1 MVLFTESAM
10 ELDEKQFGLTMD
22 IYSHDIHSMLDMY
35 SENCYLEET
44 ASTDDE
50 KSNSTSGKKSVM
62 QTIIAKL
69 KSMIAKVGEI
79 IDAFKA
85 SIEGNKN
92 LTAEEYMGSETAKIQ
107 FAYDCEAIQK
117 EVDMEY
123 LEARK
128 IVSGISSITKLPIE
142 KVAAFCDKM
151 DAKLHENKDKFL
163 PAGKAIVTTIAIE
176 KTRKSV
182 RDKICQSKDITN
194 RSKKILDD
202 FEKASDPNYDAKQ
215 MINKMKKIENPEYDD
230 TQKKLSLMTR
240 FINTVGKMEKRWIR
254 ISNTLDGEYS
264 RNMKKK

>member
-35 SENCYLEET
+35 TENCYLEET

-62 QTIIAKL
+62 QTIIEKL

-85 SIEGNKN
+85 SIEGKKN

-128 IVSGISSITKLPIE
+128 IVSSISSITKLPIE

-151 DAKLHENKDKFL
+151 DAKLHENKDKFFSDFL
-163 PAGKAIVTTIAIE
+163 CISVFLVMYLKKDLFYLVIRSISLKTLRIVQ
-176 KTRKSV
+176 RKFWMIL
-182 RDKICQSKDITN
+182 KKQQILITMQN
-194 RSKKILDD
+194 R
-202 FEKASDPNYDAKQ
+202 
-215 MINKMKKIENPEYDD
+215 
-230 TQKKLSLMTR
+230 
-240 FINTVGKMEKRWIR
+240 
-254 ISNTLDGEYS
+254 
-264 RNMKKK
+264 

>member
-35 SENCYLEET
+35 TENCYLEET

-117 EVDMEY
+117 EVDIEY

-151 DAKLHENKDKFL
+151 DAKLHKNKDKFI
-163 PAGKAIVTTIAIE
+163 PAGKAIMKTAAIDGI
-176 KTRKSV
+176 RKSV
-182 RDKICQSKDITN
+182 YQNISDSKHMTDELQKYLDEFDKVANGGKAPADPDTIQKNANAVTRLSVTLGKMVNSWTHT
-194 RSKKILDD
+194 
-202 FEKASDPNYDAKQ
+202 FEKMGKTVNRNSGTFKKEYARAK
-215 MINKMKKIENPEYDD
+215 K
-230 TQKKLSLMTR
+230 
-240 FINTVGKMEKRWIR
+240 
-254 ISNTLDGEYS
+254 
-264 RNMKKK
+264 